1 MMRNI
6 NLILALCLLLACSQ
20 KNSESLE
27 ESIGYQLVKID
38 SFQVDNLTRVQ
49 ITDYNEAENIFLG
62 YSEAEHDILEI
73 SPNGEILKRVNRRG
87 DGPNNMGNWTP
98 LGMSFGPVGERIF
111 QLPFQ
116 LLSYDKDY
124 NQITNLRI
132 QSPLPVRANIPL
144 GRTAFIMENGQP
156 RYLVGPTTFLSAHL
170 LIYNEEGRD
179 TLQNF
184 SLLYPE
190 SGEMK
195 SIIPYEADSYYKKT
209 EHIYYWR
216 MGKSFFV
223 EDNELVV
230 VHNLADDILVY
241 DINDNFALKRTVPIN
256 HSAFE
261 KYNPLPIGTAMDD
274 PKLKE
279 LNYMSGRNDKILSL
293 GNQLWLLSYFQGVT
307 PTVYEANNSEESPF
321 TSKKVIEKHR
331 LLVFENGKQVPTE
344 IQQPRGNILFAFKGN
359 HILVSEDPSEE
370 SEDEFT
376 RYSVYG
382 LVKR

>member
-1 MMRNI
+1 MRNI

-27 ESIGYQLVKID
+27 ESMGYQLVKTD

-62 YSEAEHDILEI
+62 YSEAENDILEI
-73 SPNGEILKRVNRRG
+73 SPKGEILKRVNRRG

-98 LGMSFGPVGERIF
+98 LGMSFGPNGERIF

-124 NQITNLRI
+124 NQISNLRI

-144 GRTAFIMENGQP
+144 GQTAYFLEDGKP

-184 SLLYPE
+184 SLLNPE
-190 SGEMK
+190 SGDMK
-195 SIIPYEADSYYKKT
+195 SIIPYEQESYYKKT
-209 EHIYYWR
+209 EAIYYGR

-223 EDNELVV
+223 EDNELIV
-230 VHNLADDILVY
+230 VHNLADEILVY

-256 HSAFE
+256 HSTFE
-261 KYNPLPIGTAMDD
+261 KYNPLPIGTGMDD
-274 PKLKE
+274 PKMKE
-279 LNYMSGRNDKILSL
+279 LNFMSGKNEKLLSL
-293 GNQLWLLSYFQGVT
+293 GNQLWILSYFQGVT
-307 PTVYEANNSEESPF
+307 PALYEANNSEDSPF
-321 TSKKVIEKHR
+321 SSKKVKEKQK
-331 LLVFENGKQVPTE
+331 LLVFEKGKQIPAE
-344 IQQPRGNILFAFKGN
+344 IQSPRGNILFAFNGN
-359 HILVSEDPSEE
+359 HILVSEEPSEE
-370 SEDEFT
+370 TEEEFT
-376 RYSVYG
+376 RYSVYE

>member
-1 MMRNI
+1 MRNI
-6 NLILALCLLLACSQ
+6 YLLFAFCLLYACGPKSG
-20 KNSESLE
+20 ESLE
-27 ESIGYQLVKID
+27 GSTGYQLVKTD

-62 YSEAEHDILEI
+62 YSEAENDILEI
-73 SPNGEILKRVNRRG
+73 SPNGEILKRVNLRG
-87 DGPNNMGNWTP
+87 YGPNKMGNWTP
-98 LGMSFGPVGERIF
+98 LGMSFGPHGERIF

-116 LLSYDKDY
+116 LMSYDQDY
-124 NQITNLRI
+124 NQTANLRI

-144 GRTAFIMENGQP
+144 GRTAYFMENGQT

-216 MGKSFFV
+216 MGKSFFI
-223 EDNELVV
+223 EENELVV
-230 VHNLADDILVY
+230 VHNLADEILVY
-241 DINDNFALKRTVPIN
+241 DITDNFVLKRKVPIN
-256 HSAFE
+256 HHAFE
-261 KYNPLPIGTAMDD
+261 KYNPLPIGAAMDD

-279 LNYMSGRNDKILSL
+279 LNYMSGRNEKILPL
-293 GNQLWLLSYFQGVT
+293 GNQLWLLSYFQGVS
-307 PTVYEANNSEESPF
+307 PAVYEVNNSEESPF
-321 TSKKVIEKHR
+321 SSKKVMEKHR
-331 LLVFENGKQVPTE
+331 ILVFENCKQVPGE
-344 IQQPRGNILFAFKGN
+344 IQKPMGNILFSFKGN
-359 HILVSEDPSEE
+359 QILVLDEPSEE
-370 SEDEFT
+370 TEEEFT
-376 RYSVYG
+376 RYSIYE
-382 LVKR
+382 LVKV

>member
-1 MMRNI
+1 MRNI
-6 NLILALCLLLACSQ
+6 NLLVAIWLLYACGS
-20 KNSESLE
+20 KPGESLE
-27 ESIGYQLVKID
+27 GSNGYQLVKID

-49 ITDYNEAENIFLG
+49 ITDFSEAENIFLG
-62 YSEAEHDILEI
+62 YTEAEHDILEI
-73 SPNGEILKRVNRRG
+73 SPNGQILKRVNLRG
-87 DGPNNMGNWTP
+87 DGPNKMGTWTP
-98 LGMSFGPVGERIF
+98 LGMSFGPDGERIF

-124 NQITNLRI
+124 NQISNLRI
-132 QSPLPVRANIPL
+132 QSPLPVRANLPL
-144 GRTAFIMENGQP
+144 GRTSYFMENGQP
-156 RYLVGPTTFLSAHL
+156 RYLVGPATFLSAHL

-190 SGEMK
+190 TGNMK
-195 SIIPYEADSYYKKT
+195 SIVPYEADSYYKKT

-216 MGKSFFV
+216 MGKSFFIA
-223 EDNELVV
+223 DNELVV
-230 VHNLADDILVY
+230 VHNLADEILVY
-241 DINDNFALKRTVPIN
+241 DINDNFTLKRTVPLN

-293 GNQLWLLSYFQGVT
+293 GNHLWLLYYFQGVT
-307 PTVYEANNSEESPF
+307 PAVYEANNSEESPF
-321 TSKKVIEKHR
+321 SSKKVMEKHK
-331 LLVFENGKQVPTE
+331 LLVFENGKQVHGE
-344 IQQPRGNILFAFKGN
+344 IPKPRGSILFSPKEN
-359 HILVSEDPSEE
+359 QVLVLDEPNEE
-370 SEDEFT
+370 SEEEFT
-376 RYSVYG
+376 RYSVYE